1 MGIIYSKSESKKFIE
16 DIQKNLKSGLEV
28 TTDLTAG
35 SHNIIQSIDG
45 KTLSGAAYTAGK
57 NLFSELIIPTV
68 SRCHQALQEVETDLS
83 TYISANNTI
92 QEASQD
98 TLDEEKLESKIHES
112 EMYRNTVS
120 ATASALSN
128 QAFDLL
134 AMTNPVTAVVSLAN
148 HLFDVQGKLNRYV
161 ESLDQDIEKLKKDL
175 RLLQNFGSQVQ
186 GLFNNSLNNFK
197 IAMQSVL
204 VLNNTKVN
212 SDGTYTLPAG
222 IDGSWFTEKKSDNQ
236 IIDHLKNETGV
247 SIPPEIEKIIADYEK
262 ELAQNP
268 ELLKIMLE
276 TWKNL
281 KGKIEE
287 SVLLTGLVSVAQ
299 EMINTKITD
308 EIVDTFSDS
317 LFMYLRNNTTA
328 FLDRGLV
335 AITNTGANFVV
346 KETPNAFKQLVRFGA
361 TKGLPIIGGLFDF
374 GLMKAQGEDTGDA
387 AVKATAHTAISMG
400 SGIAGAAVGEK
411 AGAFLGAAI
420 GTIIPGA
427 GTAVGAVAG
436 GVIGAAVG
444 FVGGVVG
451 SMAFDWFWDNKEE
464 ISKDISKTFNDVK
477 ENGKQVISNIIDSAK
492 GFIDGLNNLGSVYG

>member
-1 MGIIYSKSESKKFIE
+1 M
-16 DIQKNLKSGLEV
+16 N
-28 TTDLTAG
+28 
-35 SHNIIQSIDG
+35 NI
-45 KTLSGAAYTAGK
+45 
-57 NLFSELIIPTV
+57 
-68 SRCHQALQEVETDLS
+68 
-83 TYISANNTI
+83 
-92 QEASQD
+92 
-98 TLDEEKLESKIHES
+98 EKL
-112 EMYRNTVS
+112 
-120 ATASALSN
+120 L
-128 QAFDLL
+128 
-134 AMTNPVTAVVSLAN
+134 P
-148 HLFDVQGKLNRYV
+148 LFDIQGKLNRYV

-175 RLLQNFGSQVQ
+175 RLLQNFQSQVQ

-212 SDGTYTLPAG
+212 IDGTYTLPAG
-222 IDGSWFTEKKSDNQ
+222 VDGSWFTNIKSDNQ
-236 IIDHLKNETGV
+236 IIDHLKNETGM
-247 SIPPEIEKIIADYEK
+247 SIPPEIEKFIADYEK

-268 ELLKIMLE
+268 ELLKTILE

-281 KGKIEE
+281 KGEIDE
-287 SVLLTGLVSVAQ
+287 SVLLTSLISVAQ

-308 EIVDTFSDS
+308 KIVDTFSDS

-328 FLDRGLV
+328 FLDRGLMAV
-335 AITNTGANFVV
+335 TNTGANFVV
-346 KETPNAFKQLVRFGA
+346 KEAPNAFKRLVRFGA
-361 TKGLPIIGGLFDF
+361 TKGLPVIGGLFDF

-411 AGAFLGAAI
+411 AGAFLGFAI

-427 GTAVGAVAG
+427 GTAVGTVAG

-464 ISKDISKTFNDVK
+464 ISKDISNTFNDVK
-477 ENGKQVISNIIDSAK
+477 EKGKEVVSNIIDSAK